1 MKKIERVNCTLK
13 GEIPDQPPM
22 GFWLHFSKDV
32 IDKGIEAQVSAH
44 LSFKDQT
51 QTDILK
57 IMNENEMRSN
67 QKIEQLHEWKTIAKI
82 SQNSKLVTDQEE
94 ILKRIVEA
102 NAEDCYLLGT
112 VHGLIASLSHAS
124 GHSYS
129 VSPTVINDH
138 YQRDPNSVMD
148 GLKII
153 EENTQHIL
161 EMTMNSGVKGVYYA
175 ALGGE
180 KDKFSDAFIFESL
193 MPAEQTLLKQA
204 AEKEDFSTFLHICKE
219 KTVLENYKDYPCDVI
234 NWAMHE
240 SSYSFDD
247 AYRIFGNKVYLGGFD
262 DRSGVLVDGT
272 KQEIQEK
279 LSRIKQEFNGSK
291 YIIGADCTLPTDI
304 PLSKLRYVHDSLKQ

>member
-1 MKKIERVNCTLK
+1 MKKIKRVNCVLK
-13 GEIPDQPPM
+13 GEIPDQAPM
-22 GFWLHFSKDV
+22 GFWLHFPKDV
-32 IDKGIEAQVSAH
+32 ISKGVEAQVAAH

-67 QKIEQLHEWKTIAKI
+67 QKIEQLHEWKNITRLSKD
-82 SQNSKLVTDQEE
+82 SKLVTDQAD

-129 VSPTVINDH
+129 VSPTLINDH
-138 YQRDPNSVMD
+138 YQRNPEAVMD

-153 EENTQHIL
+153 EENTQKVL
-161 EMTMNSGVKGVYYA
+161 EMTMSSGVQGIYYA

-180 KDKFSDAFIFESL
+180 KNKFVDTFIQETL
-193 MPAEQTLLKQA
+193 KPAERNLLKQA
-204 AEKEDFSTFLHICKE
+204 EEKKDISTFLHICKE
-219 KTVLENYKDYPCDVI
+219 ETVLENYQDYPCDAI

-240 SSYSFDD
+240 SSYSFED

-272 KQEIQEK
+272 EQEIQEK
-279 LSRIKQEFNGSK
+279 LNRIQQEFHGHR

-304 PLSKLRYVHDSLKQ
+304 PLSKLCYIHDFLKA